1 MRTPLIT
8 SIAMHTGLVVV
19 LYFGLPNWFLPSAA
33 VEQPVVVELVM
44 IADDTVAALAP
55 AAPEPDPTPPP
66 PPPPPPAPPAPPA
79 PPEPEPA
86 PEPEPIPEPE
96 PAPLPEPAPAPEII
110 PEPEVAAILPVDN
123 PLPAAARKPR
133 AKPQAPKIVFTP
145 KPRTKPEPP
154 RDAPEFDPTRIA
166 ALLDQTPDEEP
177 AREQA
182 AEIPPEETPPVIT
195 RTAPTQN
202 RPLTISEIDA
212 FRAQIERCWS
222 VPAGAVDAE
231 NLVVTLQIFL
241 NPDGTLAGSPIIME
255 QTRMNRPGQESFRAA
270 AESALRAV
278 LKCEPYGMLPVE
290 SYELWQEIELKF
302 DPIAMLGRG

>member
-1 MRTPLIT
+1 M
-8 SIAMHTGLVVV
+8 
-19 LYFGLPNWFLPSAA
+19 
-33 VEQPVVVELVM
+33 
-44 IADDTVAALAP
+44 
-55 AAPEPDPTPPP
+55 
-66 PPPPPPAPPAPPA
+66 
-79 PPEPEPA
+79 
-86 PEPEPIPEPE
+86 
-96 PAPLPEPAPAPEII
+96 
-110 PEPEVAAILPVDN
+110 AAILPVDN

-182 AEIPPEETPPVIT
+182 AEIPPEEMPPVIT

-241 NPDGTLAGSPIIME
+241 NPDGTLAGSPTIME
-255 QTRMNRPGQESFRAA
+255 QTRMNRPGQEFFRAA